1 MTYCTTDELIAAT
14 GSALNATTVLTPII
28 TAADRE
34 IDAYLAPHNL
44 GAGDSIGACKEASL
58 HLSTA
63 GIYTRMQLDGT
74 QPESITAAEIDRA
87 IARHRAAAFRLLDL
101 YIADQVSTSGSN
113 MAYVRR
119 VDGRW

>member
-1 MTYCTTDELIAAT
+1 MTYCTTTELIART
-14 GSALNATTVLTPII
+14 GTALDATTVLTPII

-58 HLSTA
+58 HLATA
-63 GIYTRMQLDGT
+63 GIYTRVQLDGT

-87 IARHRAAAFRLLDL
+87 IARHRAAAFKLLDL
-101 YIADQVSTSGSN
+101 YVNDQASTSGSN
-113 MAYVRR
+113 MVYVRR
-119 VDGRW
+119 VN